1 VNPDVLLSIV
11 FLVGWLVLVGSGI
24 ARRRQPM
31 GKIALQGA
39 VWIGIIGALWLLVSI
54 AMRLHR

>member
-1 VNPDVLLSIV
+1 MNPDVLLSIV
-11 FLVGWLVLVGSGI
+11 FLIGWLVLVGSGI

>member
-54 AMRLHR
+54 VMRFHR